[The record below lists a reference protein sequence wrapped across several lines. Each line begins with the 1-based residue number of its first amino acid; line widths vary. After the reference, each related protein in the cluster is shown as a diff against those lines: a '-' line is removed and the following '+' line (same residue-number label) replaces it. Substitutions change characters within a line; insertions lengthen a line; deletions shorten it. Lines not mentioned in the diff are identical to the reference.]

1 MFTKKT
7 LLSTS
12 LAAVLSLGL
21 AFSASAKTTLKLN
34 HNNDKT
40 HPVHISMQ
48 KMADEVKELT
58 NGEVVIRV
66 YPNSQLGTQRESIE
80 LLQAGSLDMAKSN
93 ASEMESFEPTYGAFN
108 IPYLF
113 QNVDHYYTALKDPEV
128 GQKILEA
135 SKGKGFLGLTYYD
148 GGARSFYANKEIKTP
163 ADLKGLKVRVQPSP
177 SAVKMMELLGG
188 SATPLAYGELY
199 TALQQKV
206 VDAAENNETA
216 LTLARH
222 GEVSKIFSQDEHT
235 MIPDVLLISEKT
247 WAKLTPEQQKAIKTA
262 ADNSMMS
269 HKDLWAKMIEE
280 EKKKAQEQMGVKF
293 ITVEKQP
300 FIDATKPMK
309 DEAKANPV
317 IGSLVEKIDALA
329 PTAK

>member
-1 MFTKKT
+1 
-7 LLSTS
+7 
-12 LAAVLSLGL
+12 
-21 AFSASAKTTLKLN
+21 
-34 HNNDKT
+34 
-40 HPVHISMQ
+40 
-48 KMADEVKELT
+48 
-58 NGEVVIRV
+58 
-66 YPNSQLGTQRESIE
+66 
-80 LLQAGSLDMAKSN
+80 
-93 ASEMESFEPTYGAFN
+93 
-108 IPYLF
+108 
-113 QNVDHYYTALKDPEV
+113 
-128 GQKILEA
+128 
-135 SKGKGFLGLTYYD
+135 
-148 GGARSFYANKEIKTP
+148 
-163 ADLKGLKVRVQPSP
+163 
-177 SAVKMMELLGG
+177 MMELLGG

-247 WAKLTPEQQKAIKTA
+247 WAKLTPEQQKALKTA

-269 HKDLWAKMIEE
+269 HKELWAKMIAE
-280 EKKKAQEQMGVKF
+280 EKKKAQEQMGVEF

-317 IGSLVEKIDALA
+317 IGGLVEKIDALA
-329 PTAK
+329 PAAK

>member
-7 LLSTS
+7 LISMS
-12 LAAVLSLGL
+12 LTTALTLGL
-21 AFSASAKTTLKLN
+21 AFTASAKTTLKLN

-48 KMADEVKELT
+48 KMANEVKELT

-66 YPNSQLGTQRESIE
+66 YPNSQLGSQRESIE

-93 ASEMESFEPTYGAFN
+93 ASEMESFEPAYGAFN

-113 QNVDHYYTALKDPEV
+113 HNVEHYYASLKDPEV

-148 GGARSFYANKEIKTP
+148 GGARSFYANKAIKTP

-247 WAKLTPEQQKAIKTA
+247 WAKLTPTQQQAIKKA
-262 ADNSMMS
+262 ADNSMMY
-269 HKDLWAKMIEE
+269 HKDLWAKMIKKER
-280 EKKKAQEQMGVKF
+280 EKATTQMGVEF

-300 FIDATKPMK
+300 FIDATKAMK

-317 IGSLVEKIDALA
+317 IGNLVKKIDALS
-329 PTAK
+329 PTTN